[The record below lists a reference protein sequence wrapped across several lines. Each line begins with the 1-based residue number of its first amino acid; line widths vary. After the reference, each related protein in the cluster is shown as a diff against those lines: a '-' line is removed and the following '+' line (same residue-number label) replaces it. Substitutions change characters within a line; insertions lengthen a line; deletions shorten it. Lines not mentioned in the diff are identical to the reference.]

1 VYAVNIRS
9 RFSEI
14 DFLNSG
20 TGSGTVVSGES
31 AFEGRMTS
39 PTLIT
44 VAGFF
49 KGELNASEIVI
60 EREGTVQGTIFA
72 EHLIII
78 GNFEGEVTS
87 NKITIASSGSVK
99 GKLSYKR
106 VTIDDGALL
115 DVSFY
120 KI

>member
-1 VYAVNIRS
+1 MNIRS

-14 DFLNSG
+14 DFLNNG
-20 TGSGTVVSGES
+20 TGSGTVIASES

-44 VAGFF
+44 VAGFV

-60 EREGTVQGTIFA
+60 EREGTVQGSIFA

-87 NKITIASSGSVK
+87 NKITIASTGSVK

>member
-1 VYAVNIRS
+1 MNITT
-9 RFSEI
+9 RFSEV
-14 DFLNSG
+14 DFLNNG
-20 TGSGTVVSGES
+20 TGSGTVVASES
-31 AFEGRMTS
+31 AFEGRITS
-39 PTLIT
+39 SNLIT
-44 VAGFF
+44 IAGFV
-49 KGELNASEIVI
+49 KGELNALEIVI
-60 EREGTVQGTIFA
+60 EREGTVKGSIFA

-78 GNFEGEVTS
+78 GNFEGEVS
-87 NKITIASSGSVK
+87 ANKITIASSGSVK

>member
-1 VYAVNIRS
+1 MNIRP
-9 RFSEI
+9 RFSEV
-14 DFLNSG
+14 DFLNNG
-20 TGSGTVVSGES
+20 TGSGTVVASES
-31 AFEGRMTS
+31 AFEGRITS
-39 PTLIT
+39 PNLIT
-44 VAGFF
+44 VAGFVE
-49 KGELNASEIVI
+49 GELNASEIVI
-60 EREGTVQGTIFA
+60 EREGTVKGSIFA

-78 GNFEGEVTS
+78 GNFEGEVSS

-115 DVSFY
+115 DVSFH

>member
-1 VYAVNIRS
+1 MNVRS
-9 RFSEI
+9 KFSEI
-14 DFLNSG
+14 DFLNKTS
-20 TGSGTVVSGES
+20 GSGTVVSSGS
-31 AFEGRMTS
+31 VLEGRITS
-39 PTLIT
+39 PDIIT
-44 VAGFF
+44 VSGYV

-60 EREGTVQGTIFA
+60 EREGAVKGSIFA

-78 GNFEGEVTS
+78 GNFEGEVSS

-106 VTIDDGALL
+106 VAIDDGALL
-115 DVSFY
+115 DVSFH

>member
-1 VYAVNIRS
+1 MNIRS
-9 RFSEI
+9 KFSETS
-14 DFLNSG
+14 FLNSE
-20 TGSGTVVSGES
+20 TGSGTVVAGDSS
-31 AFEGRMTS
+31 FEGRITS
-39 PTLIT
+39 PNLIT
-44 VAGFF
+44 VAGYV

-60 EREGTVQGTIFA
+60 EREGTVKGSIFA
-72 EHLIII
+72 EHLIVI
-78 GNFEGEVTS
+78 GNLEGEVSS

-115 DVSFY
+115 DVSFH

>member
-1 VYAVNIRS
+1 MNVRS
-9 RFSEI
+9 KFSEI
-14 DFLNSG
+14 EFLKSG
-20 TGSGTVVSGES
+20 TGSGTVVAGGSTLK
-31 AFEGRMTS
+31 GRITS
-39 PTLIT
+39 PNLIT
-44 VAGFF
+44 VAGFVE
-49 KGELNASEIVI
+49 GELNASEIVI
-60 EREGTVQGTIFA
+60 EREGTVKGSIFA

-78 GNFEGEVTS
+78 GNFEGEVSS

-115 DVSFY
+115 DVIFH

>member
-1 VYAVNIRS
+1 MNVRS
-9 RFSEI
+9 RFSEV

-20 TGSGTVVSGES
+20 TGSGTVVANDST
-31 AFEGRMTS
+31 FEGRINS
-39 PTLIT
+39 PNLIT
-44 VAGFF
+44 VAGFV
-49 KGELNASEIVI
+49 KGELNAPEIVI
-60 EREGTVQGTIFA
+60 EREGTVDGSIFA

-78 GNFEGEVTS
+78 GNFQGEVSS

-115 DVSFY
+115 DVSFH

>member
-1 VYAVNIRS
+1 MNVRS
-9 RFSEI
+9 KFSETS
-14 DFLNSG
+14 FLNSG
-20 TGSGTVVSGES
+20 TGSGTVVAGES
-31 AFEGRMTS
+31 VFEGRITS
-39 PTLIT
+39 PNLIT
-44 VAGFF
+44 VSGSV

-60 EREGTVQGTIFA
+60 EREGTVKGSIFA
-72 EHLIII
+72 EHLIVI
-78 GNFEGEVTS
+78 GNFEGEVSS

-115 DVSFY
+115 DVSFH

>member
-1 VYAVNIRS
+1 VNIRS

-14 DFLNSG
+14 DFLNNG
-20 TGSGTVVSGES
+20 TGSGTVVASE
-31 AFEGRMTS
+31 AKFEGRITS
-39 PTLIT
+39 PNLIT
-44 VAGFF
+44 VAGFV

-60 EREGTVQGTIFA
+60 EREGTVKGSIFS

-78 GNFEGEVTS
+78 GKFEGEVSS

-106 VTIDDGALL
+106 LTIDDGALL